1 MLMTF
6 NRSTAYPIRIR
17 RVSMRASN
25 RIQQKG
31 FTMIEV
37 LVTLVILTL
46 GLLGLAGLQISSLK
60 MGQSAGARSVASQY
74 AYAMLDKIRSRGK
87 AEAHHYIC
95 DPLPCTG
102 ANLDVNEDTEVFM
115 DQLRGI
121 SPGGTAT
128 PTLGSLPNPTVRVY
142 ARADAAVPTDCRI
155 DAGIAPSSSLP
166 DDTVFVVCIAWDQ
179 GRDGRLGI
187 GDDPS
192 DSTDTPGDE
201 TVWAAGRLW

>member
-1 MLMTF
+1 
-6 NRSTAYPIRIR
+6 
-17 RVSMRASN
+17 MRASN

-37 LVTLVILTL
+37 LITLVILTL

-74 AYAMLDKIRSRGK
+74 AYAMLDKIRSRGQ

-95 DPLPCTG
+95 DPFPCSSG
-102 ANLDVNEDTEVFM
+102 NPDVNEDTTVFLN
-115 DQLRGI
+115 QLKGI
-121 SPGGTAT
+121 APGGVAT
-128 PTLGSLPNPTVRVY
+128 PTLGSLPNPTVKVY
-142 ARADAAVPTDCRI
+142 ARTDAAVPADCRD
-155 DAGIAPSSSLP
+155 DAGFVPSSPVP
-166 DDTVFVVCIAWDQ
+166 DGTVFVVCIAWDQ
-179 GRDGRLGI
+179 GRDERLGI

-192 DSTDTPGDE
+192 IITTTDIRGDE